1 MKKVSQRRA
10 SKLDKELSE
19 LSDASSLALYLQE
32 GIRLR
37 KSGNIEQ
44 SIKYL
49 TTVSSDRQG
58 QSDLP
63 IIRYHLA
70 MSHFTAGNC
79 DISCDILTSVIEK
92 GTKDWRIYRLRG
104 ECLLKLSKTPFLK
117 GNSLIAN
124 RPIAAIAV
132 ARGCFLSNF
141 LKTVLKCH
149 QIVTVF

>member
-49 TTVSSDRQG
+49 ATVSSDRQG

-79 DISCDILTSVIEK
+79 DISCDILTAVIEK

-104 ECLLKLSKTPFLK
+104 ECLLKLAKTPFLEP
-117 GNSLIAN
+117 NEFIDN
-124 RPIAAIAV
+124 NHIVAIALS
-132 ARGCFLSNF
+132 RGFFFMVSA
-141 LKTVLKCH
+141 
-149 QIVTVF
+149 